1 MNEKREQNKIV
12 ACEIGMTSVEE
23 GKRRKKRKK
32 ILSLTPDNILSG
44 IIFSEILGKPKSR
57 KNREL

>member
-1 MNEKREQNKIV
+1 MNEKKEQNKIIER
-12 ACEIGMTSVEE
+12 EIGMTLSEE
-23 GKRRKKRKK
+23 MKRRKRRKK
-32 ILSLTPDNILSG
+32 IFSLTPDNVLSG